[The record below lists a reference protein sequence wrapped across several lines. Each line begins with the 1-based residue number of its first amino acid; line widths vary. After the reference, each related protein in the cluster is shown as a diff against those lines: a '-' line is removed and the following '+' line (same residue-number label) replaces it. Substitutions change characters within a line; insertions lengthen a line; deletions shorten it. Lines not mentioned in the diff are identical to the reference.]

1 MNERE
6 YNREGSWLAGGVVL
20 LLTGFFVVVGGKEGV
35 LAERLTPETVAE
47 RVYQQMP
54 ELPRE
59 NHYIQKETGRTATEN
74 TLISRMVRYHQYVKS
89 RPTGY
94 RLDWKL
100 TLADYLGKNEIMDEQ
115 RYPGSTTLTKNPLP
129 GDKEAIRLL
138 TRQQR
143 GKLVELLVSI
153 YNPTNKP
160 EYKPQLQS
168 DKGKQETREKTP
180 GNPTPLLPKPGDAK
194 LLLSP

>member
-1 MNERE
+1 M
-6 YNREGSWLAGGVVL
+6 L
-20 LLTGFFVVVGGKEGV
+20 LLLGFFVTVWEEEV

-47 RVYQQMP
+47 KVYQQMP

-59 NHYIQKETGRTATEN
+59 NHYIQRETGKVAKEN
-74 TLISRMVRYHQYVKS
+74 SLISRMVRYHQYVKS

-100 TLADYLGKNEIMDEQ
+100 TLADYLGKNEIIDEQ
-115 RYPGSTTLTKNPLP
+115 RYPGSTTLTKNPLE
-129 GDKEAIRLL
+129 GDKEAIRRL

-143 GKLVELLVSI
+143 GKLVDLLTGI
-153 YNPTNKP
+153 YNPINGG
-160 EYKPQLQS
+160 ESKPQS
-168 DKGKQETREKTP
+168 PSEGKRETEKQETGKD
-180 GNPTPLLPKPGDAK
+180 NPPKPLLAKPGEAKK